1 MAATSLSNARANRRV
16 GLIAALAAIAMIG
29 VAYASVPLY
38 RLFCQVTG
46 WGGTTQ
52 RAVEAPP
59 PGPGK
64 SISVRFDSNTSGG
77 LPWLFRPEKT
87 AGTGPSGGK
96 QPTLSQAENQW
107 GPRARGNA
115 G

>member
-52 RAVEAPP
+52 RAVEAPTP
-59 PGPGK
+59 VPGK
-64 SISVRFDSNTSGG
+64 SISDRFDSKPRGG
-77 LPWLFRPEKT
+77 LPWPFRPAQQAVPVETKG
-87 AGTGPSGGK
+87 AGKGK
-96 QPTLSQAENQW
+96 SVCDSVA
-107 GPRARGNA
+107 PRVRL
-115 G
+115 